1 VSEADPGAER
11 FELRDRAGGIVLGP
25 DGFHHPRSARGR
37 GQVFTPY
44 AELTHLALS
53 DRQLWIATRRTLSL
67 LPRRLFVSR
76 DDPERLAGALVRR
89 IGQGP
94 GGGAQLARMAALD
107 ALARHAA
114 PPVATFTL
122 AALCGLGFLLELVA
136 PVATFTVG
144 YFSPALVA
152 DGDTWRLVTANLL
165 HGFALHLLLNLVGLL
180 VMGRLLE
187 RLLGSVRTIGVM
199 GVSAL
204 GSMLAS
210 GLVLEGPVVG
220 VSGVVFGL
228 AGAVLWLELRRPEE
242 IPAWWR
248 FPRALL
254 RVVLVAF
261 AADVALGFTLPF
273 VAGAAHLGGFA
284 SGLLAA
290 VLLTRPGS
298 LGRFANAPARVL
310 ATLVVGIT
318 VLGIGRAGFEV
329 LRAPD
334 FPARHAARLAE
345 MPEIS
350 PGDLNDHAWRIAIDP
365 AATHAQ
371 MEAALRLAERAVA
384 ETRGEEPT
392 ILDTLAEVQFQ
403 LGRSDLAVEI
413 IDEAIAREP
422 DEPYYREQRRRFTGE
437 RPADD
442 RPPDPSLRLTPRRSE
457 PPIPPDEEGLTA

>member
-1 VSEADPGAER
+1 VNQAASGAER
-11 FELRDRAGGIVLGP
+11 FELRDRPDGIVLGP
-25 DGFHHPRSARGR
+25 EGFRHPRGARGWSEA
-37 GQVFTPY
+37 FTPY

-53 DRQLWIATRRTLSL
+53 ERQLWIATRRTLSV
-67 LPRRLFVSR
+67 LPRRLFASR
-76 DDPERLAGALVRR
+76 DDPERLVGALVRR
-89 IGQGP
+89 VALGP

-122 AALCGLGFLLELVA
+122 AALCALGFLLELAA
-136 PVATFTVG
+136 PVDVFTVG

-187 RLLGSVRTIGVM
+187 RLLGSVRTICVM

-228 AGAVLWLELRRPEE
+228 AGAVLWLELRRPAE

-248 FPRALL
+248 FPRPLL
-254 RVVLVAF
+254 YLVLVAF
-261 AADVALGFTLPF
+261 AVDVALGFTLPF
-273 VAGAAHLGGFA
+273 VAGAAHVGGFA

-298 LGRFANAPARVL
+298 LGRFASVPARVL
-310 ATLVVGIT
+310 ATLVLGVT
-318 VLGIGRAGFEV
+318 ALGIGRATFEV

-334 FPARHAARLAE
+334 FPARHAERLAE

-365 AATHAQ
+365 DATRAQ

-384 ETRGEEPT
+384 ETQGLEPAL
-392 ILDTLAEVQFQ
+392 LDTLAEVQFQ
-403 LGRSDLAVEI
+403 LGRSDLAIQI
-413 IDEAIAREP
+413 IDRAIAREP

-442 RPPDPSLRLTPRRSE
+442 RPPDPSLRVTPRRR
-457 PPIPPDEEGLTA
+457 PPPLPPDEEGLTA